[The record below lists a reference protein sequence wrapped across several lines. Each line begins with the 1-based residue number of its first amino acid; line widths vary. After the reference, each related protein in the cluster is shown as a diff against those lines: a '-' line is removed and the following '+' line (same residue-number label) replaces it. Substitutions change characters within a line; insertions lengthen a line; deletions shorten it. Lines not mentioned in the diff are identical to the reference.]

1 MKTSDDLF
9 PPDKLDP
16 SDPVSIES
24 PSCLLNPDNTDDEQS
39 GEAIVYSDDREL
51 SDPGEL
57 RP

>member
-1 MKTSDDLF
+1 MKTSDDLLF
-9 PPDKLDP
+9 PDKTDQ
-16 SDPVSIES
+16 SDTVSIES
-24 PSCLLNPDNTDDEQS
+24 PSCLLDPDNTDDEQS